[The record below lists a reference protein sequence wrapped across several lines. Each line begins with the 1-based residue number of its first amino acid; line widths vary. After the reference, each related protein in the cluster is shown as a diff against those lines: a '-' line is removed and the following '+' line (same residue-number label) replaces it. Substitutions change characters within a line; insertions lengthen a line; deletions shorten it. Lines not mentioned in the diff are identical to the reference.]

1 MNKNIKKVFIKILII
16 FLMCQILYIPK
27 VKAIGSLSE
36 IFSSADS
43 FLNEGKNK
51 NSGDEQVL
59 NTNELNVFNSN
70 IFNIAFAIGVALSVI
85 IGAILGCQ
93 LMWGSIETQVKAKEM
108 ITPYVIGCIVI
119 FGAFGIWKI
128 VMIIMSNVVGE
139 RLFV

>member
-1 MNKNIKKVFIKILII
+1 MNKIIKVLIKIILISLI
-16 FLMCQILYIPK
+16 CQMLYIPK
-27 VKAIGSLSE
+27 VKAVSSLAE
-36 IFSSADS
+36 IFSSANS

-51 NSGDEQVL
+51 NTGNNQVL
-59 NTNELNVFNSN
+59 NTDELNNLNSN
-70 IFNIAFAIGVALSVI
+70 IFNIAFAIGVVLSVI

-108 ITPYVIGCIVI
+108 ITPYIIGCIII